1 MKYIRFSILPLLV
14 MVLLM
19 ACFNKLDEKLLQ
31 GEWKGAEWLVEGQTA
46 DYDASSALFT
56 FDEKGM
62 YSFNYAGSGETG
74 KYHVSGNELFTTPE
88 GGIQMMVKIEKLT
101 TDSLVIQ
108 MNRGGTAEKLTL
120 VRK

>member
-1 MKYIRFSILPLLV
+1 MKNIKYLFHFILGLILLT
-14 MVLLM
+14 
-19 ACFNKLDEKLLQ
+19 ACNKLDEKLIH
-31 GEWKGAEWLVEGQTA
+31 GEWTGAEWLVEGQTA
-46 DYDASSALFT
+46 DYDATSALFT
-56 FDEKGM
+56 FDEKGK

-101 TDSLVIQ
+101 TDSLVMQ